1 MRRPSSAVFIAMLAL
16 FFALGGGAFAADQFV
31 ISNINQIKPSVL
43 NQITKGARG
52 PRGPSGPPG
61 PKGNPGSPGP
71 KGPKGDTGAKGQK
84 GDSGGKG
91 EKGDTGPRGLKGD
104 RGPAGPETLPNIDT
118 ESTDPVPLP
127 PKTTE
132 KATANCTSGFRAIS
146 GGFEVNRG
154 DVTYSQRTPGGSGW
168 TVIATSTSST
178 SGGEAGYVR
187 AFVYCWPLTR
197 GA

>member
-1 MRRPSSAVFIAMLAL
+1 MRKPSSALFVAMLAL

-43 NQITKGARG
+43 DQITKAARG

-61 PKGNPGSPGP
+61 PKGNTGSPGP

-84 GDSGGKG
+84 GDTGGKG
-91 EKGDTGPRGLKGD
+91 EKGD
-104 RGPAGPETLPNIDT
+104 RGPAGPETLPNLDT
-118 ESTDPVPLP
+118 ESTDSVPLA
-127 PKTTE
+127 PKTTA
-132 KATANCTSGFRAIS
+132 KATANCASGFRAIS

-154 DVTYSQRTPGGSGW
+154 IVTYSQRTPGGSGW
-168 TVIATSTSST
+168 TVIATSTGPT
-178 SGGEAGYVR
+178 PGGDAGYVR

-197 GA
+197 GT

>member
-1 MRRPSSAVFIAMLAL
+1 MRRPSSAVFVAVLAL

-61 PKGNPGSPGP
+61 PKGNTGSPGP
-71 KGPKGDTGAKGQK
+71 KGPKGDTGAKGSK

-91 EKGDTGPRGLKGD
+91 EKGDTGPRGPKGD
-104 RGPAGPETLPNIDT
+104 RGPAGPETLPNLDT
-118 ESTDPVPLP
+118 ESTPEVPLAP
-127 PKTTE
+127 GTMA
-132 KATANCTSGFRAIS
+132 KATANCASDFRAIS

-154 DVTYSQRTPGGSGW
+154 NVTYSQRTPGGSGW
-168 TVIATSTSST
+168 TVIATNTSTT
-178 SGGEAGYVR
+178 PGYVR

-197 GA
+197 GT

>member
-1 MRRPSSAVFIAMLAL
+1 MRRPSSAVFIAILAL
-16 FFALGGGAFAADQFV
+16 FFALGGGAFAAGQFV

-43 NQITKGARG
+43 DQIKKGARG

-61 PKGNPGSPGP
+61 PKGA
-71 KGPKGDTGAKGQK
+71 KGDTGPKGSK

-118 ESTDPVPLP
+118 ESTQPMPLP
-127 PKTTE
+127 PKDTA
-132 KATANCTSGFRAIS
+132 KATANCASGFRAIS

-154 DVTYSQRTPGGSGW
+154 NVTYSQRTPGGSGW
-168 TVIATSTSST
+168 TVQATSTST
-178 SGGEAGYVR
+178 NAPGGEPGYVR
-187 AFVYCWPLTR
+187 AFVYCWPEKR
-197 GA
+197 GT